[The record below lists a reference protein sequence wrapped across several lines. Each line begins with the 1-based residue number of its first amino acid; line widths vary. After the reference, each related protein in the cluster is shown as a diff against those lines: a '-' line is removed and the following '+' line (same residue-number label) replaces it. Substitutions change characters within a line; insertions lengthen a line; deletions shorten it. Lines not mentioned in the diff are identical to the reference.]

1 MTDRILKGAWNVL
14 LGLLVTML
22 LGLGGWGL
30 LQAVFMAERVGAL
43 EARVQTGATRDAE
56 WREAVQKQLDRM
68 ERKLDARA
76 RP

>member
-1 MTDRILKGAWNVL
+1 MTDRILKSAWNVL

-68 ERKLDARA
+68 ERKLDAGA